1 MNEKKTT
8 IPFSYW
14 FFLLRKQRKQ
24 IITLR
29 NEEGHQ
35 LAIKHSENVQKSIL
49 TITSK

>member
-1 MNEKKTT
+1 MT
-8 IPFSYW
+8 IPF
-14 FFLLRKQRKQ
+14 FLLVFLKLRKQ

-35 LAIKHSENVQKSIL
+35 LAIKHSENVQKRIL